1 MLNPSKYQQVMMYS
15 AQFSAFTSL
24 VSEPRS
30 RYNRNAKKMYQVDI
44 EGFDGEME
52 SVEIEAANEE
62 EAAEAAQSFVD
73 FSIYNV
79 NVYAFA

>member
-1 MLNPSKYQQVMMYS
+1 MMYS

-30 RYNRNAKKMYQVDI
+30 RYNRNAKSSACRFASAKNMYQVDI

-52 SVEIEAANEE
+52 SVEIEADNEE
-62 EAAEAAQSFVD
+62 EAAEAAQSCVD